1 MLKLKGFTHQVFT
14 FPANLPTASDFYGDF
29 NRNLPFLPHISLV
42 KAYGNNQF
50 RVLYN
55 TIELSLYHV
64 RIFADLQVSY
74 DEAAH
79 TLQVSPLTGYP
90 PMRAMA
96 TVHSLT
102 AQGYFSSRSIF
113 HPRADDQTTVD
124 YELRLD
130 AQLPKPF
137 GLSLIP
143 DRVMEQIATNIA
155 EWRIDEIASGFIQRS
170 IHEYRQQAHRAV
182 SPAAQIRPG
191 RRGSS
196 PAART
201 LHAHPAAASIPV
213 EKNATS

>member
-1 MLKLKGFTHQVFT
+1 MLKLRGYTHQVFT
-14 FPANLPTASDFYGDF
+14 FPADLPTASAFYTDF
-29 NRNLPFLPHISLV
+29 NHILPFLPHIKLV
-42 KAYGNNQF
+42 RSYGNDQF

-64 RIFADLQVSY
+64 RIFADLQVTY
-74 DEAAH
+74 EAATQ
-79 TLQVSPLTGYP
+79 TLHVSPLSGYP

-113 HPRADDQTTVD
+113 HPHEDNHTTVD
-124 YELRLD
+124 YDLRLD

-170 IHEYRQQAHRAV
+170 IHEYRQQIRLTV
-182 SPAAQIRPG
+182 SPAAPARPA
-191 RRGSS
+191 RREVLL
-196 PAART
+196 AARS
-201 LHAHPAAASIPV
+201 LRARPVPASIPA
-213 EKNATS
+213 EKNEAN

>member
-1 MLKLKGFTHQVFT
+1 MLKLRGFTHQVFT
-14 FPANLPTASDFYGDF
+14 FPADLPTTRTFYTDF
-29 NRNLPFLPHISLV
+29 NRILPYLPHIKLV
-42 KAYGNNQF
+42 KAYGNNRF

-64 RIFADLQVSY
+64 RIFADLQVAY
-74 DEAAH
+74 DEATH
-79 TLQVSPLTGYP
+79 TLYVSPLSGYP

-102 AQGYFSSRSIF
+102 AQGCFSSRSIF
-113 HPRADDQTTVD
+113 HPHSDNHTSVD

-143 DRVMEQIATNIA
+143 DRVIEQIATNIA

-170 IHEYRQQAHRAV
+170 IHEYRQQAQLAV
-182 SPAAQIRPG
+182 SLPAPSRPG
-191 RRGSS
+191 RRESL
-196 PAART
+196 PAARM
-201 LHAHPAAASIPV
+201 LRARPAPTGIPV
-213 EKNATS
+213 EKNEVS